1 MILFLSFGLF
11 KWTHSFKVNIS
22 IAMQYWTDG
31 RTAFFLFRTYSVTQ
45 KLRNKLKSEIDLD
58 NEWVTVKL
66 ADFQFYLKTFI
77 ILLYRIWPKLKLE
90 MEINRNTWYCSFNY
104 CKLWIQMTSAMQLV
118 KKFLCTI
125 KRFILL
131 NLVCCL
137 LNLILIILMLDQ
149 WAYIIQNFQ

>member
-1 MILFLSFGLF
+1 MNAFLQSEHFYCNAVLN
-11 KWTHSFKVNIS
+11 WWSN
-22 IAMQYWTDG
+22 
-31 RTAFFLFRTYSVTQ
+31 RFFLFKTYSVTQ

-66 ADFQFYLKTFI
+66 ADFKFYLKTFI

-131 NLVCCL
+131 NLLCCL